1 MDTKTRTDMTKE
13 EFGKRTGFGLDDE
26 QMQLMHEVYMMT
38 TDQDWNYFCALM
50 KTMYEADRCC
60 IEFMLDMGRNLQKKR
75 KNAEKDMM
83 IELIKKNA
91 EWDKDIV
98 IEDLG
103 DRVVVYDDTYIMT
116 RALLESVQ
124 SAVKAFNV
132 GYYVATREGRPVLHI
147 DVKEYEKVF

>member
-1 MDTKTRTDMTKE
+1 MTKE
-13 EFGKRTGFGLDDE
+13 EFGKRTGIGLDDE

-83 IELIKKNA
+83 IELIKKNT
-91 EWDKDIV
+91 EWDKGIV

-116 RALLESVQ
+116 GALLNSVMP
-124 SAVKAFNV
+124 AVNTYRFLYHVTDRGGKS
-132 GYYVATREGRPVLHI
+132 VLI
-147 DVKEYEKVF
+147 ISMK

>member
-1 MDTKTRTDMTKE
+1 MTKE
-13 EFGKRTGFGLDDE
+13 EFGKRTGIGLDDE

-83 IELIKKNA
+83 IELIKKNT
-91 EWDKDIV
+91 EWDKGIV

-116 RALLESVQ
+116 GALLNSVMP
-124 SAVKAFNV
+124 AVNTCGFL
-132 GYYVATREGRPVLHI
+132 YHVADRGGKSVLI
-147 DVKEYEKVF
+147 ISMK

>member
-1 MDTKTRTDMTKE
+1 MTKE
-13 EFGKRTGFGLDDE
+13 EFGKRTGIGLDDE

-83 IELIKKNA
+83 IELIKKNT
-91 EWDKDIV
+91 EWDKGIV

-116 RALLESVQ
+116 GALLNSVML
-124 SAVKAFNV
+124 AVNTYGFL
-132 GYYVATREGRPVLHI
+132 YHVADRGGKSVLI
-147 DVKEYEKVF
+147 ISMK